1 VRSPQAGRRQFAGT
15 LGLPRRSRGPRPSI
29 AVLLVRWGLPLAL
42 IIAGVVLLIMSG
54 GHLSGVQD
62 NAAESN
68 VFQSTITDRSSM
80 LSAMGVAA
88 IVIALM
94 IALLNW
100 MLRMNADERGD
111 REREEQA
118 REHLRRTGHWPDEG

>member
-1 VRSPQAGRRQFAGT
+1 VSGLARRLGAARS
-15 LGLPRRSRGPRPSI
+15 SKGPRPSP

-42 IIAGVVLLIMSG
+42 IIAGIVMLIMSG

-62 NAAESN
+62 NASESN
-68 VFQSTITDRSSM
+68 VFTSTMTDRDSM
-80 LSAMGVAA
+80 LSAIGVAA

-94 IALLNW
+94 VVLLGW

-111 REREEQA
+111 RDREERA
-118 REHLRRTGHWPDEG
+118 REHLRRTGHWPDET

>member
-1 VRSPQAGRRQFAGT
+1 MRPGGHIRKQLDQ
-15 LGLPRRSRGPRPSI
+15 GPLVV
-29 AVLLVRWGLPLAL
+29 AVRWGLPLAFV
-42 IIAGVVLLIMSG
+42 IFGVVMLVLSG

-68 VFQSTITDRSSM
+68 VFTGTNIGRDSL
-80 LSAMGVAA
+80 LSAVGVAA

-94 IALLNW
+94 ILLLNW
-100 MLRMNADERGD
+100 MLRMNADEAGD
-111 REREEQA
+111 RAKEDEA

>member
-1 VRSPQAGRRQFAGT
+1 MSM
-15 LGLPRRSRGPRPSI
+15 RSRPSQGPKPGP

-42 IIAGVVLLIMSG
+42 IILGIVMLVMSG
-54 GHLSGVQD
+54 GNLTGVQD

-68 VFQSTITDRSSM
+68 VFTTTVVNRDSM

-94 IALLNW
+94 IWLLNW
-100 MLRMNADERGD
+100 MLRMNTDEAGD
-111 REREEQA
+111 RAREDEA
-118 REHLRRTGHWPDEG
+118 REHFKRTGHWPDEQ